1 MSKTVGK
8 IIVKM
13 PKKHER
19 IKKRAKELFAEDMGL
34 QALRKALKL
43 TQKNLAKK
51 LSIGQEGVSRLE
63 QHSDLMLSTL
73 RNHIEA
79 MGGKLRITAEFPNH
93 NSGQPI
99 RLFQPH
105 KTPLATRSGYRISQH
120 FLGGSWNPSDS
131 GAFLT

>member
-1 MSKTVGK
+1 MSKTVDK
-8 IIVKM
+8 MIVKM

-63 QHSDLMLSTL
+63 QRSDLMLSTL
-73 RNHIEA
+73 RNHSEA

-93 NSGQPI
+93 TPVNLSGFSKPTKH
-99 RLFQPH
+99 R
-105 KTPLATRSGYRISQH
+105 
-120 FLGGSWNPSDS
+120 
-131 GAFLT
+131 

>member
-1 MSKTVGK
+1 MSKTVDK
-8 IIVKM
+8 MIVKM

-63 QHSDLMLSTL
+63 QRSDLMLSTL
-73 RNHIEA
+73 RNHS
-79 MGGKLRITAEFPNH
+79 RVPQSY
-93 NSGQPI
+93 SGQPI
-99 RLFQPH
+99 RIFQTH
-105 KTPLATRSGYRISQH
+105 KTPLARRSGYRISQH